1 MSLRIR
7 ASISRAPHAFGV
19 PAYSPGSRDLL
30 PVSESYT
37 FRCPFPAV
45 SDDRYSRQTLFS
57 GIGAGGQQRL
67 ARARVLVVGAGA
79 LGSATLDMLARAG
92 VGNLR
97 FVDRD
102 TVELSNLQRQSL
114 YDEEDAR
121 EGTPKAESARRRL
134 AAVNSEVRL
143 EPRALDLHA
152 GNIREVMDGVDL
164 VVDATD
170 NFETRYLINDA
181 AVATGTPWI
190 YAACVGSYGMTLT
203 ILPGRTGCLRCVVP
217 EVPPPGASPTCDTAG
232 VIAPAVQAVASYA
245 VAEALKLLAGRTEA
259 LATGIWHLDVW
270 ERTAYRMDIGD
281 PDPACPA
288 CGRGEFPFLDG
299 DAAGSLLTLCGRNA
313 VQVRPAAG
321 SASDRGGDPDFLE
334 RLGGRLGKL
343 PEIGASLRVTR
354 HLLQFEV
361 GDRRLVVF
369 PDGRAIVHGS
379 GDPAE
384 ARTLVSR
391 YIGN

>member
-1 MSLRIR
+1 M
-7 ASISRAPHAFGV
+7 
-19 PAYSPGSRDLL
+19 
-30 PVSESYT
+30 
-37 FRCPFPAV
+37 

-57 GIGAGGQQRL
+57 GIGAGGQERL
-67 ARARVLVVGAGA
+67 QAGRVLVVGAGA
-79 LGSATLDMLARAG
+79 LGSATLDMLVRAG
-92 VGNLR
+92 VGTVR

-143 EPRALDLHA
+143 EPLALDLHA
-152 GNIREVMDGVDL
+152 GNIREVTEGADL

-217 EVPPPGASPTCDTAG
+217 EAPPPGASPTCDTAG

-245 VAEALKLLAGRTEA
+245 VAEALKLLAGREED

-270 ERTAYRMDIGD
+270 ERTAYRMDIGEPD
-281 PDPACPA
+281 PDCPA
-288 CGRGEFPFLDG
+288 CGRHDFPFLDG
-299 DAAGSLLTLCGRNA
+299 DAGAASLTLCGRNA
-313 VQVRPAAG
+313 VQVRPAAS
-321 SASDRGGDPDFLE
+321 SAPAGAGDPGFLE
-334 RLGGRLGKL
+334 HLGVRLGEL
-343 PEIGASLRVTR
+343 PEIRDSLRVNR

-361 GDRRLVVF
+361 GARRLVVF

>member
-1 MSLRIR
+1 MRR
-7 ASISRAPHAFGV
+7 ANAV
-19 PAYSPGSRDLL
+19 PGPRWGASTG
-30 PVSESYT
+30 SESYT
-37 FRCPFPAV
+37 SGVAV
-45 SDDRYSRQTLFS
+45 SDDRYSRQTLFA
-57 GIGAGGQQRL
+57 GIGVDGQERL
-67 ARARVLVVGAGA
+67 AASRVLVVGAGA
-79 LGSATLDMLARAG
+79 LGSATLDMLVRAG
-92 VGNLR
+92 VGTVR

-134 AAVNSEVRL
+134 AAINSEVTL
-143 EPRALDLHA
+143 EPLALDLHA
-152 GNIREVMDGVDL
+152 GTVREVMEGVEL
-164 VVDATD
+164 VLDATD

-203 ILPGRTGCLRCVVP
+203 VIPGRTGCLRCVVP
-217 EVPPPGASPTCDTAG
+217 DVPPPGASPTCDTAG

-245 VAEALKLLAGRTEA
+245 VAEALKLLAGREA
-259 LATGIWHLDVW
+259 DLATGIWHLDVW
-270 ERTAYRMDIGD
+270 ERTAYRMDVGG
-281 PDPACPA
+281 PDPGCPA
-288 CGRGEFPFLDG
+288 CGRREFPFLDG
-299 DAAGSLLTLCGRNA
+299 DAGGSLLTLCGRNA
-313 VQVRPAAG
+313 VQVRPAASTAPAG
-321 SASDRGGDPDFLE
+321 AGDPDFLD
-334 RLGGRLGKL
+334 RLGGRLGEL
-343 PEIGASLRVTR
+343 PEVRKSLRVTR

-361 GDRRLVVF
+361 GERRLVVF

>member
-1 MSLRIR
+1 M
-7 ASISRAPHAFGV
+7 P
-19 PAYSPGSRDLL
+19 
-30 PVSESYT
+30 
-37 FRCPFPAV
+37 
-45 SDDRYSRQTLFS
+45 DDRYSRQTLFS
-57 GIGAGGQQRL
+57 GIGPDGQERL
-67 ARARVLVVGAGA
+67 AVSRVLVVGAGA
-79 LGSATLDMLARAG
+79 LGSASLDMLVRAG
-92 VGNLR
+92 VGTVR

-121 EGTPKAESARRRL
+121 DGTPKAEGARRRL
-134 AAVNSEVRL
+134 AAINSEVTL
-143 EPRALDLHA
+143 EPLALDLHA
-152 GNIREVMDGVDL
+152 GNVREVIEGADL
-164 VVDATD
+164 VLDATD

-203 ILPGRTGCLRCVVP
+203 IVPGRTGCLRCVVP
-217 EVPPPGASPTCDTAG
+217 DVPPPGVSPTCDTAG

-245 VAEALKLLAGRTEA
+245 VTEALKLLAGRADE

-270 ERTAYRMDIGD
+270 ERSSYRMDIGGPD
-281 PDPACPA
+281 PDCPA
-288 CGRGEFPFLDG
+288 CGRGEFPFLSG
-299 DAAGSLLTLCGRNA
+299 DAGGSLLTLCGRNA
-313 VQVRPAAG
+313 VQVRPAASRSPG
-321 SASDRGGDPDFLE
+321 DAGDPDFLD
-334 RLGGRLGKL
+334 RLGVRLGEL
-343 PEIGASLRVTR
+343 PEVRDSLRVTR

-361 GDRRLVVF
+361 GERRLVVF

>member
-1 MSLRIR
+1 M
-7 ASISRAPHAFGV
+7 
-19 PAYSPGSRDLL
+19 PA
-30 PVSESYT
+30 
-37 FRCPFPAV
+37 
-45 SDDRYSRQTLFS
+45 DRYSRQTLFN
-57 GIGAGGQQRL
+57 GIGADGQERL
-67 ARARVLVVGAGA
+67 AAGRVLVVGAGA
-79 LGSATLDMLARAG
+79 LGSATLDMLVRAG
-92 VGNLR
+92 VGTVR

-134 AAVNSEVRL
+134 AAINSEVTL
-143 EPRALDLHA
+143 EPLALDLHA
-152 GNIREVMDGVDL
+152 GNVREVMDGVGL
-164 VVDATD
+164 VLDATD

-190 YAACVGSYGMTLT
+190 YAACVGSYGMTLSV
-203 ILPGRTGCLRCVVP
+203 LPGRTGCLRCVVP
-217 EVPPPGASPTCDTAG
+217 DVPPPGASPTCDTAG

-245 VAEALKLLAGRTEA
+245 VTEALKLLAGREED

-270 ERTAYRMDIGD
+270 ERTAYRMDVGGPD
-281 PDPACPA
+281 PDCPA
-288 CGRGEFPFLDG
+288 CGLREFPFLDG
-299 DAAGSLLTLCGRNA
+299 EAGGSLLTLCGRNA
-313 VQVRPAAG
+313 VQVRPAASTTPAG
-321 SASDRGGDPDFLE
+321 AGDPDFLD
-334 RLGGRLGKL
+334 RLGGRLGDL
-343 PEIGASLRVTR
+343 PEVRDSLRVTR

-361 GDRRLVVF
+361 GERRLVVF